1 MKSIYTNIIVFI
13 SFVGLT
19 SCSMVPDVDFRDN
32 LGSLIDTSKA
42 ARSAIRAR
50 PSADARG
57 LITFPNYQVA
67 VAQRGDRIIDVANR
81 IGANSEALAQFNG
94 ISLDAELLNGE
105 IVALPNK
112 LDNVDQLT
120 ATVVSVTELT
130 DAPQPIGLDEGWEPE
145 QHKVKPGETALTIA
159 RLYNVDVRDLTEWN
173 ALGSENSVRQG
184 QYLLIPLNINVPTVA
199 APGEGSITPTPPT
212 STRPQLRTAPSIIAP
227 VAAKPVMAAPAIDIG
242 QTTEVSESTAKFASP
257 LVGNIIRGYKKG
269 SNDGIDIEAA
279 PGSPVFSADDGT
291 VAAVTINTSGI
302 AILVIKHA
310 DGILTVYT
318 NIDNL
323 TVKNGDK
330 IKRGQQ
336 VATVLEGD
344 PSFLHFEVREGLKS
358 VDPDEYI

>member
-1 MKSIYTNIIVFI
+1 MKSIYTNIIVSI

-19 SCSMVPDVDFRDN
+19 SCSMAPDVDFRDS
-32 LGSLIDTSKA
+32 LGSLIDTSQA
-42 ARSAIRAR
+42 ARSAISAR

-67 VAQRGDRIIDVANR
+67 VAQRGDRIIDVAKR
-81 IGANSEALAQFNG
+81 IGANSEALALFNG

-112 LDNVDQLT
+112 LDNADHMT

-130 DAPQPIGLDEGWEPE
+130 DTLQPIGLDEGWEPE
-145 QHKVKPGETALTIA
+145 QHKVKPGETAVTIA
-159 RLYNVDVRDLTEWN
+159 RLYNVDVKDLIEWN

-184 QYLLIPLNINVPTVA
+184 QYLLIPLNINVHTVA

-227 VAAKPVMAAPAIDIG
+227 VAAKPVMAAPAMDIG
-242 QTTEVSESTAKFASP
+242 QATEVSESTAKFASP

-269 SNDGIDIEAA
+269 SNDGIDIEAT
-279 PGSPVFSADDGT
+279 PGSPVFAADDGT
-291 VAAVTINTSGI
+291 VAAVTINTNGI

>member
-1 MKSIYTNIIVFI
+1 M
-13 SFVGLT
+13 GLT
-19 SCSMVPDVDFRDN
+19 SCSMAPDVDFRDS
-32 LGSLIDTSKA
+32 LGSLIDTSQA
-42 ARSAIRAR
+42 ARSAISAR

-67 VAQRGDRIIDVANR
+67 VAQRGDRIKDVAKR
-81 IGANSEALAQFNG
+81 IGANSEALALFNG

-112 LDNVDQLT
+112 LDNADHMT

-130 DAPQPIGLDEGWEPE
+130 DAPQPFGLDEGWEPE
-145 QHKVKPGETALTIA
+145 QHKVKPGETAVTIA

-184 QYLLIPLNINVPTVA
+184 QYLLIPLNINVPTA

-212 STRPQLRTAPSIIAP
+212 STRPQLRAAPSIIAP
-227 VAAKPVMAAPAIDIG
+227 VAAKPVMAAPAMDIG

-269 SNDGIDIEAA
+269 SNDGIDIEAT
-279 PGSPVFSADDGT
+279 PGSPVFAADDGT
-291 VAAVTINTSGI
+291 VAAVTINTNGI

-358 VDPDEYI
+358 VDPDGYI

>member
-1 MKSIYTNIIVFI
+1 MKSIYTNITVFI

-19 SCSMVPDVDFRDN
+19 SCSMVPDVDLRDN
-32 LGSLIDTSKA
+32 LGNVIDTSLA

-50 PSADARG
+50 PSADTRG

-67 VAQRGDRIIDVANR
+67 VAQRGDRITDVANR
-81 IGANSEALAQFNG
+81 IGANAEALARFNG
-94 ISLDAELLNGE
+94 ISLDAELLKGE

-112 LDNVDQLT
+112 LDNTDQMNP
-120 ATVVSVTELT
+120 TVVSVSELT
-130 DAPQPIGLDEGWEPE
+130 DAPTPLGLYEGWEPE
-145 QHKVKPGETALTIA
+145 QHKVKLGETASTIA
-159 RLYNVDVRDLTEWN
+159 RLYNVDIRDLTEWN
-173 ALGSENSVRQG
+173 ALDSENSVRQG
-184 QYLLIPLNINVPTVA
+184 QYLLIPLNSTAPTVA
-199 APGEGSITPTPPT
+199 GPGEGSITPTPPT
-212 STRPQLRTAPSIIAP
+212 SIRPKLATTPSIIAP
-227 VAAKPVMAAPAIDIG
+227 ITDKLVIAAPAIDIG

-279 PGSPVFSADDGT
+279 PGSPVFAADDGT

-318 NIDNL
+318 NIDKL

-336 VATVLEGD
+336 VAAVLEGD

-358 VDPDEYI
+358 VNPDEYI